1 MLRKHMN
8 SIPRENSKT
17 GHVPFYSWE
26 CVTIQMENKEMDLV
40 IKDEF
45 EMDLLLGVISYH
57 METYNNDR
65 YSARE
70 FVKHA
75 DYCDRTGLVL
85 EVKRKYFIMKIRA
98 KISCI
103 AMENLMTIK
112 ELLLR

>member
-1 MLRKHMN
+1 
-8 SIPRENSKT
+8 
-17 GHVPFYSWE
+17 
-26 CVTIQMENKEMDLV
+26 MDLV

-85 EVKRKYFIMKIRA
+85 EVKRKYFIMKVRA
-98 KISCI
+98 KIACI

-112 ELLLR
+112 ELLLRQILKSYYFFVNNGFIEISLHHLY